1 MESSEEVLRLQE
13 LLAERDDFLSVIAH
27 ELRDPLHTLSLQLS
41 AARRQAEADTPRAVE
56 WIVIAQA
63 TLNRYIQNATVLL
76 DLARSGHG
84 YQPHL
89 QLVDLAQ
96 VLRRVAADN
105 AARAEH
111 HGLRIEVDAPAAC
124 LVQTD
129 AIAVEHAVENLVSN
143 ACKHSGCRR
152 LRLGVCESGEWVDIM
167 VADDGCGIPPA
178 ERERVFEK
186 FERGNDAG
194 QGTGS
199 GLGLWIVRLL
209 VRALGGSIALESG
222 PEGGCVFNLR
232 IPLVQAAPVHP

>member
-1 MESSEEVLRLQE
+1 MDLGAEVLRLQE

-41 AARRQAEADTPRAVE
+41 AARRQAEDDAPRAVE
-56 WIVIAQA
+56 WIATAQA
-63 TLNRYIQNATVLL
+63 ALNRYIQHATVLL

-84 YQPHL
+84 YQPNL
-89 QLVDLAQ
+89 QAVDLAQ
-96 VLRRVAADN
+96 MLRRVAADN

-111 HGLRIEVDAPAAC
+111 YGLRIEVDAPATC

-129 AIAVEHAVENLVSN
+129 AIAVEHVVENLVSN

-152 LRLGVCESGEWVDIM
+152 LRLGVCESADWVAIM
-167 VADDGCGIPPA
+167 VADDGCGIPPK

-186 FERGNDAG
+186 FERGSDAG

-209 VRALGGSIALESG
+209 AKALGGSITLESEPG
-222 PEGGCVFNLR
+222 RGCVFNLK
-232 IPLVQAAPVHP
+232 IPLVQAAPVYP